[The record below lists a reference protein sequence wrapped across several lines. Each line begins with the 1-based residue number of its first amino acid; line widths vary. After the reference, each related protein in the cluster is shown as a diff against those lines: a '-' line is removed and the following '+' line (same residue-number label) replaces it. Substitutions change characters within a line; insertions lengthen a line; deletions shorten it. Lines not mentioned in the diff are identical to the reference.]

1 MDLQGRRHQERLER
15 RYGPPLSTLP
25 LAARPSGNA
34 CTVHFDGRDLAFD
47 HCAQLNDFMQIYW
60 TIQTYR
66 VETVVYSRRRKGWIG
81 VGWGYTAMEGSNA
94 VVAYKEAYSN
104 TAQIG
109 DYHLAFKASDGVS
122 PEGFQDL
129 RIQRATTSSHHL
141 AMMFARPLGRIR
153 AHNIP
158 SLNESSRVPL
168 IWAYG
173 DSADFMG
180 TLSKH
185 TAAGWTY
192 VDFGTAKNYLQA
204 GGNSYMHS
212 KWGAGISNHVNIMGF
227 TWIFLIPL
235 AIVFIKCKARPKLA
249 YTLHKGMNTLG
260 VTLTFFG
267 FFVGVINGSHTYTA
281 HMALGWGV
289 FALTLLQ
296 PFGLLWKHKFDSAW
310 RIVHKSLGRVAAIL
324 AVLNVYIGMY
334 IYGSSIASYMTV
346 SLIFAGFAAVAAAFA
361 YGMERR
367 FIDTEEEIER
377 AKTHIHKESYLLPE
391 DDDEETGNP
400 ENNNDDDDGN
410 NEAENA

>member
-1 MDLQGRRHQERLER
+1 MDAAGRRHQELLAK
-15 RYGPPLSTLP
+15 RYGPPLPHTV
-25 LAARPSGNA
+25 RPSGNA
-34 CTVHFDGRDLAFD
+34 CRVHFDGRDLSFD
-47 HCAQLNDFMQIYW
+47 HCAQLNDHMQIYW
-60 TIQTYR
+60 SIQTYR

-104 TAQIG
+104 QAQIG

-185 TAAGWTY
+185 TRAGWTY

-204 GGNSYMHS
+204 SGNSYMHS

-249 YTLHKGMNTLG
+249 YTLHKGMNPLG

-267 FFVGVINGSHTYTA
+267 FFVGVVNGSHTYTA
-281 HMALGWGV
+281 HMALGWGI
-289 FALTLLQ
+289 FALVLLQ
-296 PFGLLWKHKFDSAW
+296 PFGLLWKHKFDNAW

-324 AVLNVYIGMY
+324 GLLNVYLGMY
-334 IYGSSIASYMTV
+334 IFGNSFGS
-346 SLIFAGFAAVAAAFA
+346 FAIVTLLFAAYAAVATAFG
-361 YGMERR
+361 YGMERK
-367 FIDTEEEIER
+367 FIDTEDEIEK
-377 AKTHIHKESYLLPE
+377 AKTHVEKKSYLIP
-391 DDDEETGNP
+391 DDDANEETEKLDTDIHQGTGN
-400 ENNNDDDDGN
+400 ET
-410 NEAENA
+410 ENA